1 LTGEQV
7 LAFVV
12 ANPGCSSLD
21 VGRAFGSSSKAAG
34 AHLSRL
40 AVKRLIVQRGS
51 VGAYVYGPL
60 GWRPAEKLKA
70 PSLDTAEA
78 RIGEIDAMLANLQR
92 ERTALQAFLEAMK
105 A

>member
-7 LAFVV
+7 LAFVA
-12 ANPGCSSLD
+12 ANPGCTSID
-21 VGRAFGSSSKAAG
+21 VGRAFGSNSKAAG

-40 AVKRLIVQRGS
+40 AVKRLIVQRGPI
-51 VGAYVYGPL
+51 GAYVYGPI

-78 RIGEIDAMLANLQR
+78 RIGEIDDMIRNLQR
-92 ERTALQAFLEAMK
+92 ERRALQAFLDALK
-105 A
+105 S